1 MAAANDK
8 EPPLASFV
16 LRVHGRSARLTY
28 ELLDVRTGQ
37 RKRFSSLNK
46 LAAHLR
52 TLGLDPNHLG
62 VDTSDEA

>member
-1 MAAANDK
+1 
-8 EPPLASFV
+8 
-16 LRVHGRSARLTY
+16 
-28 ELLDVRTGQ
+28 LDVRTGQ

-52 TLGLDPNHLG
+52 SLGLDPNHLG